1 MSRCISGEC
10 TGSGS
15 TRLVFGIT
23 YYVMLCIVIGFFIM
37 DWLYFGSSMQMQQ
50 RINQWRDVSA
60 DLMALLIPT
69 GMIVFAHYI
78 YNNNLLTG
86 CKSWWIIMGSLYLFS
101 GYYWVHYYYNVIDTP
116 VNVEQVCYTVMKCM
130 TMIYFIVSSIFL
142 LRTLSGSGY
151 FSPFEI
157 FPSK

>member
-1 MSRCISGEC
+1 MSRHIHHP
-10 TGSGS
+10 S

-23 YYVMLCIVIGFFIM
+23 YYGMLCVVLGFFII
-37 DWLYFGSSMQMQQ
+37 DWSYVGSSLGSSVQMQ

-78 YNNNLLTG
+78 RNNNLSAG

-101 GYYWVHYYYNVIDTP
+101 GYYWVYYYYNVIDAP
-116 VNVEQVCYTVMKCM
+116 VKSERVCHTVMKCV
-130 TMIYFIVSSIFL
+130 TMMYLIISSIVL
-142 LRTLSGSGY
+142 LSTLSKSGY